1 MMKRLLIPVFTVLL
15 IGVGLLAST
24 AEASCVAMTKEQQ
37 RARADVIFDGVAQ
50 QGPTS
55 TGIQRFRVTRY
66 LKGSGPRIVR
76 VNTGNVR
83 RPDGT
88 GTTTSVS
95 LLVRKGDKWRIYG
108 QGSARRVVRS
118 NLCDG
123 SRRL

>member
-1 MMKRLLIPVFTVLL
+1 MNRSRLLFVVAILGG
-15 IGVGLLAST
+15 IGLLAST
-24 AEASCVAMTKEQQ
+24 AQASCVPMTAAQQ
-37 RARADVIFDGVAQ
+37 RARASVIFNGVAL

-66 LKGSGPRIVR
+66 LKGSGPHIVR
-76 VNTGNVR
+76 VNTANVL

-95 LLVRKGDKWRIYG
+95 LLVKKGEKWRIYG
-108 QGSARRVVRS
+108 RGSTRQVIRS
-118 NLCDG
+118 NVCDG